1 MNTAVYVRVSTDGQ
15 TTASQEHELHAYCD
29 RRGWRSTEIYS
40 DQISGAKFVRPGLD
54 ALMASVRA
62 GKVERV
68 VVFKLDRLGRSLAH
82 LALILD
88 ELQRHGVALI
98 STSQGIDTSA
108 NNPVGRLQ
116 VGVAP
121 AYTLRVTARQLLSS
135 LRYGCMGPK

>member
-1 MNTAVYVRVSTDGQ
+1 M
-15 TTASQEHELHAYCD
+15 
-29 RRGWRSTEIYS
+29 
-40 DQISGAKFVRPGLD
+40 
-54 ALMASVRA
+54 
-62 GKVERV
+62 
-68 VVFKLDRLGRSLAH
+68 FKLDRLGRSLAH

-116 VGVAP
+116 LGVAP